1 MIQDNDRFTQILQAL
16 NPRDVI
22 YYEECLYAILQER
35 LPLNLFC
42 KIVTMLLETANGKL
56 VREICLAFFDAY
68 QVF

>member
-1 MIQDNDRFTQILQAL
+1 MMQENDRFAQMLQAI

-22 YYEECLYAILQER
+22 YYEECLYSILQER
-35 LPLNLFC
+35 LPVNLFC
-42 KIVTMLLETANGKL
+42 KIVTILLETANCKL